1 MLNLESG
8 LLQTGD
14 HFFVKKSEANVHE
27 SESES
32 KSEM

>member
-1 MLNLESG
+1 MVNLECG

-27 SESES
+27 SES